1 MNHVAPAELQQS
13 VVIFADELGLT
24 ADDIV
29 NQLSAEQG
37 WQNKYR
43 RIMLLGKTLP
53 VLDDS
58 FKNDLYQVQGCES
71 QVWLTHSW
79 QGDRL
84 KLAASSDAKIVKGL
98 IAIVLAA
105 YNNKTRNEVEQFNV
119 DEYLDGLGLI
129 DQLSPSRGNGIK
141 AIIEAIRAF

>member
-13 VVIFADELGLT
+13 VVIFSDDLGLT

-58 FKNDLYQVQGCES
+58 FKNDSYQVQGCES
-71 QVWLTHSW
+71 KVWLTHSW